1 MQLSL
6 AILTYAAAISEVS
19 LFQITILAVQI
30 TILVVLKNYYTSSAN
45 ATAKPLK
52 KYILDIKVNRSC
64 LRTWIKTYTV

>member
-30 TILVVLKNYYTSSAN
+30 TILVVLKKIT
-45 ATAKPLK
+45 
-52 KYILDIKVNRSC
+52 ILAEQMQPPSQIALVMFPALVC
-64 LRTWIKTYTV
+64 IG

>member
-30 TILVVLKNYYTSSAN
+30 TILVVLKKITILAVQMQLSSQIVLVMFPA
-45 ATAKPLK
+45 LVC
-52 KYILDIKVNRSC
+52 IG
-64 LRTWIKTYTV
+64 